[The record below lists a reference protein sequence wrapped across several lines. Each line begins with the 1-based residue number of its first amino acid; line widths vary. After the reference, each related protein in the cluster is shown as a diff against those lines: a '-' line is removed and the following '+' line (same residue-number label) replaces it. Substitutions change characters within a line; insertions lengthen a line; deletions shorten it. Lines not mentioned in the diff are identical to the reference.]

1 MTLKS
6 CENAPDCQSDFAI
19 QNKTLKYQ
27 AMFLRYEYS
36 TSHKQR
42 IDVSFGKNNMSM
54 LMDLQ

>member
-1 MTLKS
+1 MLPIA
-6 CENAPDCQSDFAI
+6 NPMFAI

-27 AMFLRYEYS
+27 AMFLRYEYP

-42 IDVSFGKNNMSM
+42 IDVSFDKNNMSM